1 MAISEHVARL
11 REVIGHELIVLP
23 AASVLPVDSVGRV
36 LLVWPTGHDDG
47 WHVMG
52 GAVDPGESPAQTAV
66 REAKE
71 EIGVDIKL
79 GPLLGAFGGPNH
91 EVLYPN
97 GDQVAYVVSLYQA
110 EIASGEVTVDG
121 EELAEARWFTRSE
134 LDNLR
139 LHPGARAML
148 TAAGYL

>member
-23 AASVLPVDSVGRV
+23 AASVLPVDSSGRV

-71 EIGVDIKL
+71 EIGVDIEL
-79 GPLLGAFGGPNH
+79 GRLLGAFGGPNH

-97 GDQVAYVVSLYQA
+97 GDQVAYVVTLYQA
-110 EIASGEVTVDG
+110 QIVAGDLAADG
-121 EELAEARWFTRSE
+121 EELAEARWFTRAD
-134 LDNLR
+134 LDAVR

>member
-1 MAISEHVARL
+1 MAISAHVARL
-11 REVIGHELIVLP
+11 REVLGHELIVLP
-23 AASVLPVDSVGRV
+23 AASVLPVDSAGRV

-47 WHVMG
+47 WHIMG
-52 GAVDPGESPAQTAV
+52 GAVDPGESPAQAAV

-71 EIGVDIKL
+71 EIGADIEL

-97 GDQVAYVVSLYQA
+97 GDQVAYVVTLYQA
-110 EIASGEVTVDG
+110 RVVSGDVVADG
-121 EELAEARWFTRSE
+121 EELAEARWFTRPE
-134 LDNLR
+134 LDSLR

-148 TAAGYL
+148 THTGFL